1 MALRTAL
8 VYNYEDDNFTW
19 MDASAILD
27 DLSLSSAVCIAY
39 QFEPGF
45 QTRWSDLQLAQTLWS
60 ELQTAGT
67 KWSDFYKHGEE
78 EDMYYLTADGIWK
91 AEQVIDTSGAK
102 DYYVE
107 RTQLD
112 FSDVIGGTSNVVNHL
127 SQVYF
132 HMESPI
138 DRDVMQPNTAL
149 FTTGWSNSMMD
160 EPEWGS
166 GTRINIQKMDV
177 GGSVKWDTRS
187 SGRCAPSSTPE
198 ASRS

>member
-91 AEQVIDTSGAK
+91 ADQVIDTSGAK

-112 FSDVIGGTSNVVNHL
+112 FSDAAEHGT
-127 SQVYF
+127 VYHWLVEF
-132 HMESPI
+132 H
-138 DRDVMQPNTAL
+138 D
-149 FTTGWSNSMMD
+149 G
-160 EPEWGS
+160 
-166 GTRINIQKMDV
+166 
-177 GGSVKWDTRS
+177 
-187 SGRCAPSSTPE
+187 
-198 ASRS
+198 